1 MALRTRGAS
10 VEALPWDAPDVRW
23 EGYDAV
29 VVRSTWD
36 YHRRPEAFR
45 RWLDALG
52 VLRVRVW
59 NPVPLLRW
67 NMDKRYLSRLAD
79 RLPVVPG
86 ELVEAGSAAT
96 LDSILERRGW
106 RAAVVKPTIS
116 ASGEDTWRTDVDR
129 AAGDAGRFRELVG
142 RGAVLV
148 QPFVEQVV
156 TEGEWSL
163 VYFRGSFSHAILK
176 RPRRGEFRVQS
187 QHGGRSEPARPPPAL
202 LAQAGRVLAQVDEP
216 WLYARV
222 DGCVVDGAFLLME
235 LEMLEPALELWAEAG
250 AAQRFAEA
258 VLTLA

>member
-1 MALRTRGAS
+1 
-10 VEALPWDAPDVRW
+10 VEALPWDAPGVRW

-36 YHRRPEAFR
+36 YHRRPQAFR

-52 VLRVRVW
+52 SLRTTVW

-67 NMDKRYLSRLAD
+67 NMDKRYLAGLAD

-86 ELVEAGSAAT
+86 ELVEAGAGTT
-96 LDSILERRGW
+96 LASILERRGW

-129 AAGDAGRFRELVG
+129 ASADAERFRELVG
-142 RGAVLV
+142 RAAVLV
-148 QPFVEQVV
+148 QPFIEQVV

-163 VYFRGSFSHAILK
+163 VYFRGTFSHAILK
-176 RPRRGEFRVQS
+176 RPQDGEFRVQS
-187 QHGGRSEPARPPPAL
+187 QHGGRSEPARPAPAL
-202 LAQAGRVLAQVDEP
+202 LAQAERVLAQVREP

-222 DGCVVDGAFLLME
+222 DGCIVDGVFVLME
-235 LEMLEPALELWAEAG
+235 LEMLEPALELWADPG
-250 AAQRFAEA
+250 AAQRLADA
-258 VLTLA
+258 VLALV